1 MQNKRIFC
9 RSKNAFIREFRHFK
23 TVLAKLLFSLIYCLV
38 PNIFISGRRYKV
50 MNHLLK
56 GIIVM
61 VGVVVINMIISIV
74 CNQMGVDLNSTVMA
88 APSAIC
94 ALFVYDAWIKREKD

>member
-1 MQNKRIFC
+1 
-9 RSKNAFIREFRHFK
+9 
-23 TVLAKLLFSLIYCLV
+23 
-38 PNIFISGRRYKV
+38 

-61 VGVVVINMIISIV
+61 VGVVVINMIINIV
-74 CNQMGVDLNSTVMA
+74 CNQMGVDLDATVMA

-94 ALFVYDAWIKREKD
+94 AMFVYDAWIKREKD